1 MADGNSETE
10 PDALEALV
18 SKVNEGT
25 RTIVNEILD
34 ERLRVNDPP
43 PPADG
48 DGKDGEGKDGEGS
61 GDGGGGEGSSKAPD
75 GDPPPAPKTL
85 AERLGF

>member
-1 MADGNSETE
+1 MADNETD
-10 PDALEALV
+10 PDPLETLV

-43 PPADG
+43 PPTDG

-61 GDGGGGEGSSKAPD
+61 GGGGNSDGDGKAD